1 MKSTHSGTTT
11 AYMPGRFSP
20 PTRGHI
26 QTMLWLLDQ
35 YDRLVI
41 GIGSCYE
48 VGTVRH
54 PLLASIREKMVL
66 ASLHAAGASLRRVR
80 VVHLTDFPDD
90 WDGWWRHTT
99 SIPGIADVT
108 HFVTGNEA
116 DILAVMRAK
125 GLELPFA
132 LINPEKEDL
141 GAFRFAYHAT
151 DLRRAIVEGNYA
163 RFRLIAAEGTINL
176 MGLVGGFAGIRRAMQ
191 DAGTRFVPGR
201 QAADAVVT
209 CEHAGRRWLL
219 CGYRREGDF
228 SNVLA
233 IPGGGINVYE
243 SPVDAA
249 LRKLADETGLVFE
262 VMNRGVE
269 PIHLRLGGTRL
280 CELRTLGILSTE
292 DPRLGGSRGGSA
304 QAFHIALDCAPE
316 DLGPLPDGERSGLYD
331 VAFRP
336 EEDVAAAGLAF
347 QQMRSVQAAGLC
359 HDSGPIR

>member
-1 MKSTHSGTTT
+1 MRRPTT

-26 QTMLWLLDQ
+26 QTMLWLLDHF
-35 YDRLVI
+35 DFLVI
-41 GIGSCYE
+41 GVGSCYE

-80 VVHLTDFPDD
+80 VVHLTDFPGD
-90 WDGWWRHTT
+90 WDAWWDHTT

-116 DILAVMRAK
+116 DILSVMHAK
-125 GLELPFA
+125 GLELPFS

-141 GAFRFAYHAT
+141 GAFRFSFHAT
-151 DLRRAIVEGNYA
+151 DLRQAIVDGDYP

-191 DAGTRFVPGR
+191 DAGTRFIPGR

-209 CEHAGRRWLL
+209 CEHGDRRWLL
-219 CGYRREGDF
+219 CGHRREGDF
-228 SNVLA
+228 KDALA
-233 IPGGGINVYE
+233 IPGGGIAVYE

-249 LRKLADETGLVFE
+249 LRKLHDETGLAFE
-262 VMNRGVE
+262 VMNRCVE
-269 PIHLRLGGTRL
+269 PVHLRLAGSRL
-280 CELRTLGILSTE
+280 CEISTLGIVSTA

-304 QAFHIALDCAPE
+304 QPFHIALDCDPAQVRP
-316 DLGPLPDGERSGLYD
+316 LLLPDRTGLHD
-331 VAFRP
+331 VDFRP
-336 EEDVAAAGLAF
+336 EEEVAATGLAF

-359 HDSGPIR
+359 LSAAAP

>member
-1 MKSTHSGTTT
+1 MTSRPTT

-26 QTMLWLLDQ
+26 QTMLWLLERF
-35 YDRLVI
+35 DRLVI
-41 GIGSCYE
+41 GVGSCYE

-80 VVHLTDFPDD
+80 VVHLTDFPGD
-90 WDGWWRHTT
+90 WDGWWSHTT
-99 SIPGIADVT
+99 SIPGVEDVT
-108 HFVTGNEA
+108 HFVTGNEE

-141 GAFRFAYHAT
+141 GAFRFAFHAT
-151 DLRRAIVEGNYA
+151 DLRRAIVDGDYE

-219 CGYRREGDF
+219 CGYRKEGDF
-228 SNVLA
+228 KDALA
-233 IPGGGINVYE
+233 IPGGGIEVYE

-249 LRKLADETGLVFE
+249 LRKLRDETGLAFE
-262 VMNRGVE
+262 VMNRTIE

-280 CELRTLGILSTE
+280 CEIRTLGILSTA

-304 QAFHIALDCAPE
+304 QPFHIALDCAPE
-316 DLGPLPDGERSGLYD
+316 ALASQLLRDPAGLYD
-331 VAFRP
+331 VAFRA
-336 EEDVAAAGLAF
+336 EEEVAAAGLAF
-347 QQMRSVQAAGLC
+347 QQMRSVMAAGLC
-359 HDSGPIR
+359 RAVP

>member
-1 MKSTHSGTTT
+1 MKSMTDSLTT

-26 QTMLWLLDQ
+26 QTMLWLLERF
-35 YDRLVI
+35 DRLVI
-41 GIGSCYE
+41 GVGSCYE

-66 ASLHAAGASLRRVR
+66 ASLQAAGTSLRRVR
-80 VVHLTDFPDD
+80 VVHLTDFPGD

-99 SIPGIADVT
+99 SIPGIAEVT

-116 DILAVMRAK
+116 DILAVMREK
-125 GLELPFA
+125 GLTLPFA
-132 LINPEKEDL
+132 LVDPEKEDL
-141 GAFRFAYHAT
+141 GSFRFAYHAT
-151 DLRRAIVEGNYA
+151 DLRRAIVDGDYA

-209 CEHAGRRWLL
+209 CEHQDRRWLL
-219 CGYRREGDF
+219 CGYRRAGDF
-228 SNVLA
+228 KDVLA
-233 IPGGGINVYE
+233 IPGGGIREYE

-249 LRKLADETGLVFE
+249 LRKLAQETGLTFE

-269 PIHLRLGGTRL
+269 PVHLRLAGSRL
-280 CELRTLGILSTE
+280 CELRTLGILSTA

-304 QAFHIALDCAPE
+304 QPFHVALDCAPGE
-316 DLGPLPDGERSGLYD
+316 VAPLLDGGQAGLYG

-336 EEDVAAAGLAF
+336 EEEVAAAGLAF
-347 QQMRSVQAAGLC
+347 QQMLSVQAAGLC
-359 HDSGPIR
+359 RSLAVA

>member
-1 MKSTHSGTTT
+1 MKSSLET

-26 QTMLWLLDQ
+26 QTMLWLLERF
-35 YDRLVI
+35 DRLVL

-66 ASLHAAGASLRRVR
+66 SSLRAAGVSLRRVR
-80 VVHLTDFPDD
+80 LVHLTDFPGD
-90 WDGWWRHTT
+90 WDSWWQHTT
-99 SIPGIADVT
+99 SIPGIEDVT
-108 HFVTGNEA
+108 HFVTGNED

-125 GLELPFA
+125 GLDLPFT

-141 GAFRFAYHAT
+141 GAFHFAYHAT
-151 DLRRAIVEGNYA
+151 DLRKAIVDGDYE

-209 CEHAGRRWLL
+209 CEHAGRQWLL
-219 CGYRREGDF
+219 CGRRRKGDF
-228 SNVLA
+228 KDALA
-233 IPGGGINVYE
+233 IPGGGIGVYE
-243 SPVDAA
+243 SPLDAA
-249 LRKLADETGLVFE
+249 LRKLREETGLTFE
-262 VMNRGVE
+262 IMNRSVE
-269 PIHLRLGGTRL
+269 PVHLRLGGSRL
-280 CELRTLGILSTE
+280 CEIHTLGILSTD
-292 DPRLGGSRGGSA
+292 DPHLGGTRGGSA
-304 QAFHIALDCAPE
+304 QPFHVALDCAPE
-316 DLGPLPDGERSGLYD
+316 VLEPLLNHDRSDLYD

-336 EEDVAAAGLAF
+336 EEEVATAGLAF
-347 QQMRSVQAAGLC
+347 QQMHSVRAAGLC
-359 HDSGPIR
+359 RSVV

>member
-1 MKSTHSGTTT
+1 MMKSSLET

-26 QTMLWLLDQ
+26 QTMLWLLERF
-35 YDRLVI
+35 DRLVL

-54 PLLASIREKMVL
+54 PLLASIREKMIL
-66 ASLHAAGASLRRVR
+66 SSLRAAGVALRRVR
-80 VVHLTDFPDD
+80 MVHLTDFPGD

-99 SIPGIADVT
+99 SIPGIEDVT
-108 HFVTGNEA
+108 HFVTGNED

-125 GLELPFA
+125 RLELPFR

-141 GAFRFAYHAT
+141 GAFHFAYHAT
-151 DLRRAIVEGNYA
+151 DLRKAIVEGDYE

-176 MGLVGGFAGIRRAMQ
+176 MGLVGGFAGMRRAMQ

-209 CEHAGRRWLL
+209 CEHAGRQWLL
-219 CGYRREGDF
+219 CGRRREGDF
-228 SNVLA
+228 KDALA
-233 IPGGGINVYE
+233 IPGGGIGVYE
-243 SPVDAA
+243 SPLDAA
-249 LRKLADETGLVFE
+249 LRKLREETGLTFE
-262 VMNRGVE
+262 ILNRSVE
-269 PIHLRLGGTRL
+269 PAHLRLGATRL
-280 CELRTLGILSTE
+280 CEIRTLGILSTD

-304 QAFHIALDCAPE
+304 QPFHVPLDCAPE
-316 DLGPLPDGERSGLYD
+316 VLGPLLEHDRPGLYD

-336 EEDVAAAGLAF
+336 EEEVAAAGLAF
-347 QQMRSVQAAGLC
+347 QQMHSVRAAGLC
-359 HDSGPIR
+359 LSAV

>member
-1 MKSTHSGTTT
+1 MELVDPGLTT

-26 QTMLWLLDQ
+26 QTMLWLLQ
-35 YDRLVI
+35 QFDRLVI

-66 ASLHAAGASLRRVR
+66 ASLHAAGVALRRVH
-80 VVHLTDFPDD
+80 VVHLADFPD
-90 WDGWWRHTT
+90 WDTWWTHTT

-132 LINPEKEDL
+132 LIDPEKEDL
-141 GAFRFAYHAT
+141 GAFSFGFHAT
-151 DLRRAIVEGNYA
+151 DLRRAIVDGDYE
-163 RFRLIAAEGTINL
+163 RFRLIAAEGTIQL

-209 CEHAGRRWLL
+209 CEHGGRRWLL
-219 CGYRREGDF
+219 CGFRRAGDF
-228 SNVLA
+228 KDVLA
-233 IPGGGINVYE
+233 IPGGGIAVYE

-249 LRKLADETGLVFE
+249 LRKLCDETGLHFE

-269 PIHLRLGGTRL
+269 PVHLRLGGTRL
-280 CELRTLGILSTE
+280 CELRTLGILSTA
-292 DPRLGGSRGGSA
+292 DPRLGGTRGGSA
-304 QAFHIALDCAPE
+304 QPFHIALDCPPE
-316 DLGPLPDGERSGLYD
+316 EIDPLLERDRPGLYA

-336 EEDVAAAGLAF
+336 EEEVATAGLAF
-347 QQMRSVQAAGLC
+347 QQMHSLQAAGLC
-359 HDSGPIR
+359 RSVAGA

>member
-1 MKSTHSGTTT
+1 MPTRLTT

-26 QTMLWLLDQ
+26 QTMLWLLARF
-35 YDRLVI
+35 DRLVI

-66 ASLHAAGASLRRVR
+66 ASLHAAGVALRRVQ
-80 VVHLTDFPDD
+80 VVHLADFPD
-90 WDGWWRHTT
+90 WDTWWRHTT
-99 SIPGIADVT
+99 EIPGIAEVT

-116 DILAVMRAK
+116 DILAVVREK

-132 LINPEKEDL
+132 LIDPEREDL

-151 DLRRAIVEGNYA
+151 DLRRAIVDGDYE
-163 RFRLIAAEGTINL
+163 RFALIAAEGTIGL

-209 CEHAGRRWLL
+209 CEHDDRRWLL
-219 CGYRREGDF
+219 CGHRREGDF
-228 SNVLA
+228 KDALA
-233 IPGGGINVYE
+233 IPGGAIKVYE

-249 LRKLADETGLVFE
+249 LRKLHDETGLRFE
-262 VMNRGVE
+262 VMNRSIE

-280 CELRTLGILSTE
+280 CEIRTLGIRSTD

-304 QAFHIALDCAPE
+304 QPFHIALDCPPEAVAPHLE
-316 DLGPLPDGERSGLYD
+316 HGREGLYD
-331 VAFRP
+331 VAFRT
-336 EEDVAAAGLAF
+336 EEEVARTGLAF
-347 QQMRSVQAAGLC
+347 MQMHSVQAAGLC
-359 HDSGPIR
+359 RSLA

>member
-1 MKSTHSGTTT
+1 MTSRPTT

-26 QTMLWLLDQ
+26 QTMLWLLERF
-35 YDRLVI
+35 DRLVI
-41 GIGSCYE
+41 GVGSCYE

-66 ASLHAAGASLRRVR
+66 SSLHAAGASLRRVR
-80 VVHLTDFPDD
+80 VVHLTDFPGD
-90 WDGWWRHTT
+90 WDSWWSHTT
-99 SIPGIADVT
+99 SIPGIEDVT
-108 HFVTGNEA
+108 HFVTGNEE

-132 LINPEKEDL
+132 LIDPEKEDL

-151 DLRRAIVEGNYA
+151 DLRRAIVDGDYE

-209 CEHAGRRWLL
+209 CEHADRRWLL
-219 CGYRREGDF
+219 CGYRKEGDF
-228 SNVLA
+228 KDALA
-233 IPGGGINVYE
+233 IPGGGIKVYE

-249 LRKLADETGLVFE
+249 LRKLRDETGLAFE
-262 VMNRGVE
+262 VMNRTIE

-280 CELRTLGILSTE
+280 CEIRTLGILSTA
-292 DPRLGGSRGGSA
+292 DPRLGGTRGGSA
-304 QAFHIALDCAPE
+304 QPFHIALDCAPDALE
-316 DLGPLPDGERSGLYD
+316 SLLLRDPAGLYD
-331 VAFRP
+331 VAFRA
-336 EEDVAAAGLAF
+336 EEEVATAGLAF

-359 HDSGPIR
+359 RAVP

>member
-1 MKSTHSGTTT
+1 MTSRPTT

-26 QTMLWLLDQ
+26 QTMLWLLERF
-35 YDRLVI
+35 DRLVI
-41 GIGSCYE
+41 GVGSCYE

-66 ASLHAAGASLRRVR
+66 SSLHAAGASLRRVR
-80 VVHLTDFPDD
+80 VVHLTDFPGD
-90 WDGWWRHTT
+90 WDCWWSHTT
-99 SIPGIADVT
+99 SIPGIEDVT
-108 HFVTGNEA
+108 HFVTGNEE

-132 LINPEKEDL
+132 LIDPEKEDL

-151 DLRRAIVEGNYA
+151 DLRRAIVDGDYE

-209 CEHAGRRWLL
+209 CEHADRRWLL
-219 CGYRREGDF
+219 CGYRKEGDF
-228 SNVLA
+228 KDALA
-233 IPGGGINVYE
+233 IPGGGIKVYE

-249 LRKLADETGLVFE
+249 LRKLRDETGLAFE
-262 VMNRGVE
+262 VMNRTIE

-280 CELRTLGILSTE
+280 CEIRTLGILSTA
-292 DPRLGGSRGGSA
+292 DPRLGGTRGGSA
-304 QAFHIALDCAPE
+304 QPFHIALDCAPDALE
-316 DLGPLPDGERSGLYD
+316 SLLLRDPAGLYD
-331 VAFRP
+331 VAFRA
-336 EEDVAAAGLAF
+336 EEEVATAGLAF

-359 HDSGPIR
+359 RAVP